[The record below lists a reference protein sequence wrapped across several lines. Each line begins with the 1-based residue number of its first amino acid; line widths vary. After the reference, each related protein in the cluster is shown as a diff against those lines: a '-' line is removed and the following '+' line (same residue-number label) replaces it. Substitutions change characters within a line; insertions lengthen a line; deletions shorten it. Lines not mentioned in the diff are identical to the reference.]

1 MRILFLFFITL
12 SFVSCDPA
20 TLGKIMESA
29 GQTSVSDLEINKGL
43 KEALNKGIDSGV
55 SYLSAENGFYTSPYK
70 ILLPEEAR
78 KVADKLKVVPGF
90 DKVENEIT
98 LKLNRAAEDAVKTA
112 KPIFINAISQMTFAD
127 VRNILFGDKNAATQF
142 LHRTTYNSLY
152 NEFNPV
158 IVNSLNKFNA
168 LDYWSNAVTT
178 YNKIPFITKMN
189 PKLDDYVTKKALDGV
204 FDMVEKKELDI
215 RNNFAARTTDLLK
228 RVFGLQDK

>member
-1 MRILFLFFITL
+1 MKILFLFIITVSL
-12 SFVSCDPA
+12 VSCDPA

-55 SYLSAENGFYTSPYK
+55 SYLSSENGFYSSPYK

-112 KPIFINAISQMTFAD
+112 KPIFINAISCF
-127 VRNILFGDKNAATQF
+127 IF
-142 LHRTTYNSLY
+142 LDW
-152 NEFNPV
+152 
-158 IVNSLNKFNA
+158 KF
-168 LDYWSNAVTT
+168 
-178 YNKIPFITKMN
+178 F
-189 PKLDDYVTKKALDGV
+189 
-204 FDMVEKKELDI
+204 
-215 RNNFAARTTDLLK
+215 
-228 RVFGLQDK
+228 

>member
-1 MRILFLFFITL
+1 MKILFLFIITVSL
-12 SFVSCDPA
+12 VSCDPA

-55 SYLSAENGFYTSPYK
+55 SYLSSENGFYSSPYK

-112 KPIFINAISQMTFAD
+112 KPIFINAISQMTFSD
-127 VRNILFGDKNAATQF
+127 VKNILFGDKNAATQF

-168 LDYWSNAVTT
+168 LDYWSDAVTT

-189 PKLDDYVTKKALDGV
+189 PELDDYVTK
-204 FDMVEKKELDI
+204 
-215 RNNFAARTTDLLK
+215 RLLTGYSIWSK
-228 RVFGLQDK
+228 RKNWISGITLLPGLLIS